1 METHG
6 IMMRLITWYWMLQV
20 IKKERKIMKR
30 TCKVNGKVSYPQNDG
45 VLTTF
50 SFHNPQ
56 TGEVYAMSTTSQ
68 EETDELNYGDTVT
81 LEIKKAEV
89 SE

>member
-1 METHG
+1 
-6 IMMRLITWYWMLQV
+6 
-20 IKKERKIMKR
+20 MKR

-50 SFHNPQ
+50 SFHNPE
-56 TGEVYAMSTTSQ
+56 TGEMLTIQTTSQ

-81 LEIKKAEV
+81 LEIRKSEPETPENPEKETEEPEV
-89 SE
+89 TE

>member
-1 METHG
+1 
-6 IMMRLITWYWMLQV
+6 MLQ
-20 IKKERKIMKR
+20 ITKKEREIMKR
-30 TCKVNGKVSYPQNDG
+30 TCKVNGIVSYPQNDG

-50 SFHNPQ
+50 SFHNPE
-56 TGEVYAMSTTSQ
+56 TGEMLTIQTTSQ

-81 LEIKKAEV
+81 LEIKKSEV

>member
-1 METHG
+1 
-6 IMMRLITWYWMLQV
+6 MLQI
-20 IKKERKIMKR
+20 IKKRRKAMKR
-30 TCKVNGKVSYPQNDG
+30 TCKVNGKVSYPENDG

-50 SFHNPQ
+50 SFHNPE

-81 LEIKKAEV
+81 LEIKKKETEV
-89 SE
+89 TE

>member
-1 METHG
+1 
-6 IMMRLITWYWMLQV
+6 
-20 IKKERKIMKR
+20 MKR

-50 SFHNPQ
+50 SFHNPE
-56 TGEVYAMSTTSQ
+56 TGEMLTIQTTSQ

-81 LEIKKAEV
+81 LEIRKSEPETVEAPKKTEV

>member
-1 METHG
+1 
-6 IMMRLITWYWMLQV
+6 
-20 IKKERKIMKR
+20 MKR
-30 TCKVNGKVSYPQNDG
+30 NCIVNGKVSYPQNDG

-50 SFHNPQ
+50 SFHNPE

-81 LEIKKAEV
+81 LEIKKSVTETPEETEV

>member
-1 METHG
+1 
-6 IMMRLITWYWMLQV
+6 
-20 IKKERKIMKR
+20 MKR
-30 TCKVNGKVSYPQNDG
+30 NYIVNGKVSYPQNDG

-56 TGEVYAMSTTSQ
+56 TGDMMTIQTTSQ

-81 LEIKKAEV
+81 LEIRKSEPETVEAPEEEVEKNEMAE
-89 SE
+89 

>member
-1 METHG
+1 
-6 IMMRLITWYWMLQV
+6 
-20 IKKERKIMKR
+20 MKR

-50 SFHNPQ
+50 SFHNPD
-56 TGEVYAMSTTSQ
+56 TGEMLTIQTTSQ

-81 LEIKKAEV
+81 LEIKKSEV

>member
-1 METHG
+1 
-6 IMMRLITWYWMLQV
+6 
-20 IKKERKIMKR
+20 MKR
-30 TCKVNGKVSYPQNDG
+30 TCKVNGKVSYSQNDG

-50 SFHNPQ
+50 SFHNPE
-56 TGEVYAMSTTSQ
+56 TGEMMTIQTTSQ

>member
-1 METHG
+1 
-6 IMMRLITWYWMLQV
+6 
-20 IKKERKIMKR
+20 MKR

-50 SFHNPQ
+50 SFHNPE
-56 TGEVYAMSTTSQ
+56 TGEMLTIQTTSQ

-81 LEIKKAEV
+81 LEIRKSEPETVEETEETEV
-89 SE
+89 TE

>member
-1 METHG
+1 
-6 IMMRLITWYWMLQV
+6 
-20 IKKERKIMKR
+20 MKR

-50 SFHNPQ
+50 SFHNPD

-81 LEIKKAEV
+81 LEIRKLEIKKAEV
-89 SE
+89 EK

>member
-1 METHG
+1 
-6 IMMRLITWYWMLQV
+6 
-20 IKKERKIMKR
+20 MKR

-45 VLTTF
+45 VLTTL
-50 SFHNPQ
+50 
-56 TGEVYAMSTTSQ
+56 Q

>member
-1 METHG
+1 
-6 IMMRLITWYWMLQV
+6 
-20 IKKERKIMKR
+20 MKR
-30 TCKVNGKVSYPQNDG
+30 KCKVNGKVSYPQNDG

-50 SFHNPQ
+50 SFHNPD
-56 TGEVYAMSTTSQ
+56 TGEMLTIQTTSQ

-81 LEIKKAEV
+81 LEIRKVEV

>member
-1 METHG
+1 
-6 IMMRLITWYWMLQV
+6 
-20 IKKERKIMKR
+20 MKR

-50 SFHNPQ
+50 SFHNPD
-56 TGEVYAMSTTSQ
+56 TGEVYALSTTSQ

-81 LEIKKAEV
+81 LEIKKEEPEEPEKEVEETEV

>member
-1 METHG
+1 
-6 IMMRLITWYWMLQV
+6 
-20 IKKERKIMKR
+20 MKR
-30 TCKVNGKVSYPQNDG
+30 NYNVNGKVSYPQNDG

-56 TGEVYAMSTTSQ
+56 TGDMMTIQTTSQ

-81 LEIKKAEV
+81 LEIRKSEPETVEAPEEEVEKNEVAE
-89 SE
+89 

>member
-1 METHG
+1 
-6 IMMRLITWYWMLQV
+6 
-20 IKKERKIMKR
+20 MKR
-30 TCKVNGKVSYPQNDG
+30 NYSVNGKVSYPQNDG

-56 TGEVYAMSTTSQ
+56 TGDMMTIQTTSQ

-81 LEIKKAEV
+81 LEIKKPELETADAPEETEV
-89 SE
+89 EK

>member
-1 METHG
+1 
-6 IMMRLITWYWMLQV
+6 
-20 IKKERKIMKR
+20 MKR

-50 SFHNPQ
+50 SFHNPD
-56 TGEVYAMSTTSQ
+56 TGEMLTIQTTSQ

-81 LEIKKAEV
+81 LEIRKVEV

>member
-1 METHG
+1 
-6 IMMRLITWYWMLQV
+6 
-20 IKKERKIMKR
+20 MKR

-50 SFHNPQ
+50 SFHNPE
-56 TGEVYAMSTTSQ
+56 TGEMLTIQTNSQ
-68 EETDELNYGDTVT
+68 EETDELNYGDMVT

>member
-1 METHG
+1 
-6 IMMRLITWYWMLQV
+6 MLQ
-20 IKKERKIMKR
+20 ITKKEREIMKR
-30 TCKVNGKVSYPQNDG
+30 TCKVNGKVYYPQNDG

-50 SFHNPQ
+50 SFHNPE
-56 TGEVYAMSTTSQ
+56 TGEMLTIQTTSQ

-81 LEIKKAEV
+81 LEIKKSEV

>member
-1 METHG
+1 
-6 IMMRLITWYWMLQV
+6 
-20 IKKERKIMKR
+20 MKR
-30 TCKVNGKVSYPQNDG
+30 NYSVNGKVSYPQNDG

-50 SFHNPQ
+50 SFHNPK
-56 TGEVYAMSTTSQ
+56 TGEMLTIQTNSP

>member
-1 METHG
+1 
-6 IMMRLITWYWMLQV
+6 
-20 IKKERKIMKR
+20 MKR

-50 SFHNPQ
+50 SFHNPD
-56 TGEVYAMSTTSQ
+56 TGEMLTIQTTSQ

-81 LEIKKAEV
+81 LEIRKSEPETVEAPKKAGV

>member
-1 METHG
+1 
-6 IMMRLITWYWMLQV
+6 
-20 IKKERKIMKR
+20 MKR
-30 TCKVNGKVSYPQNDG
+30 NYSVNGKVSYPQNDG

-50 SFHNPQ
+50 SFHNPE
-56 TGEVYAMSTTSQ
+56 TGEMLMIQTNSP

>member
-1 METHG
+1 
-6 IMMRLITWYWMLQV
+6 
-20 IKKERKIMKR
+20 MKR

-50 SFHNPQ
+50 SFHNPE

-68 EETDELNYGDTVT
+68 EETNELNYGDTVT
-81 LEIKKAEV
+81 LEIRKSEPETVEAPEEVVEKNEVAE
-89 SE
+89 

>member
-1 METHG
+1 
-6 IMMRLITWYWMLQV
+6 
-20 IKKERKIMKR
+20 MKR

-50 SFHNPQ
+50 SFHNHE
-56 TGEVYAMSTTSQ
+56 TGEMLTIQTNSQ

-81 LEIKKAEV
+81 LEIRKLEEPETVETPEEVEKTEVAE
-89 SE
+89 

>member
-1 METHG
+1 
-6 IMMRLITWYWMLQV
+6 
-20 IKKERKIMKR
+20 MKR
-30 TCKVNGKVSYPQNDG
+30 NYIVNGKVSYPQNDG

-50 SFHNPQ
+50 SFHNPETGDMMTIQ
-56 TGEVYAMSTTSQ
+56 TTNQ

-81 LEIKKAEV
+81 LEIRKSEPETPENPEKEVEETEV